1 MTNTTFIYKCESRVL
16 ILLRCNIC
24 FAEEIYIFL
33 IHRLL
38 EMKGSNME
46 NGVEKEEFERYTPK
60 NPLPNEIQKMKRDET
75 ICKYCG
81 VSYLIHNEI
90 KALEEKLKK
99 TEAELEKLKGCEER
113 EGELKERI
121 DKLEEE
127 KSDLKRNLE
136 AKEIL

>member
-1 MTNTTFIYKCESRVL
+1 
-16 ILLRCNIC
+16 
-24 FAEEIYIFL
+24 
-33 IHRLL
+33 
-38 EMKGSNME
+38 MKGSNME

-75 ICKYCG
+75 VCKYCG